1 MQGTAGLCCCSQP
14 GTGTTNDRCPMP
26 APVCKITQ
34 FRQACPIPQ
43 TTSTCVSHARTGP
56 CRHLMPI
63 RRLREPDNLVNPLQT
78 AQASLLR
85 FFRHFCLHLSSFA
98 SLARYTWVRG
108 GEPGHLVYQVMSR
121 IIKFSGPAFCRHASV
136 LLTLL
141 LCIVFV
147 LPLPVA
153 DCRLAGHPEEVA
165 SIGCSVEQR
174 ASTRTDA
181 VAQNSSA
188 KDSSVPFPCQNRPC
202 GCRSAASCL
211 KRCCCFSASQK
222 SQWAKA
228 RTGSTNTHQQ
238 HTVATTHQARW
249 RTVSFIQSMECQGLG
264 ATSFCFVIALAV
276 ADVPSPQ
283 ATIPAASTLPVS
295 DALPTASLQPPVP
308 PPKLFT

>member
-1 MQGTAGLCCCSQP
+1 ML
-14 GTGTTNDRCPMP
+14 
-26 APVCKITQ
+26 
-34 FRQACPIPQ
+34 FR
-43 TTSTCVSHARTGP
+43 SK
-56 CRHLMPI
+56 
-63 RRLREPDNLVNPLQT
+63 
-78 AQASLLR
+78 
-85 FFRHFCLHLSSFA
+85 
-98 SLARYTWVRG
+98 
-108 GEPGHLVYQVMSR
+108 VMSR

-153 DCRLAGHPEEVA
+153 DSSLAGHPEGG
-165 SIGCSVEQR
+165 SFIGCSVEQT
-174 ASTRTDA
+174 ASARTDA
-181 VAQNSSA
+181 VAHNSSA
-188 KDSSVPFPCQNRPC
+188 KDGRVPFPCQNRPC

-211 KRCCCFSASQK
+211 KRCCCFSATQK

-228 RTGSTNTHQQ
+228 HTGSTNAHQQ
-238 HTVATTHQARW
+238 QAVATTQQARW

-283 ATIPAASTLPVS
+283 AAIPDASTLPIS
-295 DALPTASLQPPVP
+295 DALPIASLQPPVP